1 MVQSF
6 KIKGVGFA
14 VFFQQGMVMILVVLL
29 VNLQSKMYIFKASQ
43 MVVVWNMDVEIIFA
57 VFNILVV
64 LLGKIWNANNS
75 GKKAKCK
82 YFMRNHTLSLS
93 LCQDRGSPSAN
104 IHNDRHYLAMLEL
117 PLYSISIEFS
127 YPFVIFSIL
136 CVFPFLFSKEKF
148 ELVEE

>member
-43 MVVVWNMDVEIIFA
+43 MVVVWNMDVEIIFV

-82 YFMRNHTLSLS
+82 YFMRNHTLSPS
-93 LCQDRGSPSAN
+93 LYQDRGSPSG
-104 IHNDRHYLAMLEL
+104 
-117 PLYSISIEFS
+117 
-127 YPFVIFSIL
+127 
-136 CVFPFLFSKEKF
+136 
-148 ELVEE
+148 